1 MPHFT
6 LNLDRSGPIV
16 NAGVSVSEGRRQA
29 LEAAGELVPTPQ
41 YIRALVDTGA
51 SFTSIDPSVLGL
63 LNLSP
68 TGTIDIVTPST
79 GQGTHTADT
88 YDVDFM
94 IGAGPEDIP
103 LSISNLRTA
112 SCDLFLRQGIHALI
126 GRDILARCILHYNG
140 DAGTFTLAF

>member
-6 LNLDRSGPIV
+6 LNLDASGPVV

-29 LEAAGELVPTPQ
+29 LLAASEQIPEMQ
-41 YIRALVDTGA
+41 IIRALIDTGA
-51 SFTSIDPSVLGL
+51 SFTSIDPAVLVT
-63 LNLSP
+63 LNLTP

-88 YDVDFM
+88 YDVDFK
-94 IGAGPEDIP
+94 IGAGPDDIP
-103 LSISNLRTA
+103 LSISNLRIA

-126 GRDILARCILHYNG
+126 GRDILRRCIFTYNG
-140 DAGTFTLAF
+140 SINMFSLSF